1 MLGAKVQFPT
11 TSKES
16 VEKVEKMKKGYGV
29 IRIFLWKYNSNQ
41 FDRKTLNRIA
51 TIIKRTKL
59 VLIWVL
65 YGDFASQACCHPK
78 SPNYFNKYAVM

>member
-29 IRIFLWKYNSNQ
+29 ICNF
-41 FDRKTLNRIA
+41 FG
-51 TIIKRTKL
+51 KR
-59 VLIWVL
+59 
-65 YGDFASQACCHPK
+65 Y
-78 SPNYFNKYAVM
+78 

>member
-29 IRIFLWKYNSNQ
+29 ICNILLKDNSNQ
-41 FDRKTLNRIA
+41 FDRKTLKKIA
-51 TIIKRTKL
+51 TIVKK
-59 VLIWVL
+59 
-65 YGDFASQACCHPK
+65 
-78 SPNYFNKYAVM
+78 NKVILT

>member
-29 IRIFLWKYNSNQ
+29 ICNFLLKDNSNQ
-41 FDRKTLNRIA
+41 FDRKTLKKIA
-51 TIIKRTKL
+51 TIVKRTKL
-59 VLIWVL
+59 VLI
-65 YGDFASQACCHPK
+65 
-78 SPNYFNKYAVM
+78 

>member
-29 IRIFLWKYNSNQ
+29 IRNFLQKYKSNQ
-41 FDRKTLNRIA
+41 FDRKTLNKIA
-51 TIIKRTKL
+51 TIIKITKL
-59 VLIWVL
+59 VLI
-65 YGDFASQACCHPK
+65 
-78 SPNYFNKYAVM
+78 

>member
-29 IRIFLWKYNSNQ
+29 ICNFLYKDNSNQ
-41 FDRKTLNRIA
+41 FDRKTLKKIA
-51 TIIKRTKL
+51 TIVKRTKL
-59 VLIWVL
+59 VFI
-65 YGDFASQACCHPK
+65 
-78 SPNYFNKYAVM
+78 

>member
-29 IRIFLWKYNSNQ
+29 VCNFLYKDNSNQ
-41 FDRKTLNRIA
+41 FDRKTLKKIA
-51 TIIKRTKL
+51 TIEKL
-59 VLIWVL
+59 
-65 YGDFASQACCHPK
+65 QR
-78 SPNYFNKYAVM
+78 